1 MMDCIWSVMVY
12 IWSMC
17 GGRRNMKATLLEKKR
32 IKKTLPKED
41 GRETLCRLYR
51 MQRKRLEDLAAQA
64 LAEGKTLC
72 EPTLLRESES
82 LDELVLRLMALGIG
96 SEELVR
102 E

>member
-1 MMDCIWSVMVY
+1 
-12 IWSMC
+12 
-17 GGRRNMKATLLEKKR
+17 
-32 IKKTLPKED
+32 
-41 GRETLCRLYR
+41 

-64 LAEGKTLC
+64 LAEGKTLR